1 MTKHSFTA
9 SYKYQVR
16 RIIFMLILTLCTALV
31 AEIIVVAI
39 ANYGID
45 GRLTLEGI
53 GFPALDA
60 LSGLMLFIYGAYF
73 LAEFMNAGAANGVS
87 RTTSLVSAIAS
98 NFTVSAAISLL
109 MSVVSPLINS
119 ISDSSLDIFVL
130 EFMYGEKKFF
140 EFYGENAFVVRIRFF
155 IMCTLSVFL
164 CAMVGMLFAA
174 VFYRLSRV
182 GTIIFTLIIVF
193 VPAFGYPMASI
204 SLAKRGIDLDSRMK
218 EFFTEVGRAFGMAH
232 VNGSQAGDFVRGG
245 LMMLLT
251 AVVMGFIAWLIVRRA
266 NAKPA
271 AIRGE

>member
-16 RIIFMLILTLCTALV
+16 RMIVMPIFSICGAIVFEFILFAMV
-31 AEIIVVAI
+31 
-39 ANYGID
+39 NYGFD
-45 GRLTLEGI
+45 GKFSLDGI
-53 GFPALDA
+53 GFPCLDA

-73 LAEFMNAGAANGVS
+73 LTEFMNAGAANGVS

-98 NFTVSAAISLL
+98 GFTVSAAISLL
-109 MSVVSPLINS
+109 VSVISPIINS
-119 ISDSSLDIFVL
+119 VTDSRSDIFML
-130 EFMYGEKKFF
+130 EFMYGEKRFF

-164 CAMVGMLFAA
+164 CTMVGILLAAA
-174 VFYRLSRV
+174 VYRLSRV
-182 GTIIFTLIIVF
+182 GTVIFALIMIF
-193 VPAFGYPMASI
+193 VPTFGYPVASV
-204 SLAKRGIDLDSRMK
+204 SLAKRGIDLDSHMK
-218 EFFTEVGRAFGMAH
+218 EFFTETARAFGMAH

-251 AVVMGFIAWLIVRRA
+251 AAVMGFIAWLIVRRA

-271 AIRGE
+271 AVKG